1 VKDGVVGE
9 IDLFL
14 AKGEIRIYLKNGN
27 EVWLHYDVKV
37 KFDGHFK
44 DDVKLLTI

>member
-1 VKDGVVGE
+1 MEMVQSIPNILPVF
-9 IDLFL
+9 IQLL
-14 AKGEIRIYLKNGN
+14 INGT